1 MAIIRKLLQGNLTE
15 LVQVEL
21 CSFIAP
27 CPLGQN
33 CPRKIAKSIS
43 MSLSRSMSRSRS
55 RSRSKSMSMSRSES
69 WSESRSRLQSGSIIL
84 TTTKDYINLEN
95 PTTTNTILSSIR
107 RYRGVSEV
115 VASKPLLGQ

>member
-1 MAIIRKLLQGNLTE
+1 MST
-15 LVQVEL
+15 
-21 CSFIAP
+21 
-27 CPLGQN
+27 
-33 CPRKIAKSIS
+33 S
-43 MSLSRSMSRSRS
+43 MRRSW
-55 RSRSKSMSMSRSES
+55 SKSRP
-69 WSESRSRLQSGSIIL
+69 RSIIL